1 MKKLLAVIAAL
12 FSGAA
17 PSAQPNA
24 KVVASPAYTL
34 NVGKAAVFEFKSQ
47 KGNLSVVF
55 EDDGDTG
62 YFYALDY
69 SATEQPIQEAMNIY
83 DVHNVTD
90 KNKPSVVRM
99 AWSPDGTKAGLWIN
113 NYPHAVFDFTA
124 KRGYCRTNFPPPGKW
139 KSHNFSWS
147 DDALKFFQ

>member
-1 MKKLLAVIAAL
+1 MRKLLAVIAAL
-12 FSGAA
+12 FSGAT
-17 PSAQPNA
+17 PSAQLNA

-34 NVGKAAVFEFKSQ
+34 NVGKAAVFEFKAH
-47 KGNLSVVF
+47 KGKLSVVF
-55 EDDGDTG
+55 EDDGDAG

-90 KNKPSVVRM
+90 KNKPSVVRIV
-99 AWSPDGTKAGLWIN
+99 WSSDGTKASLWIN

-124 KRGYCRTNFPPPGKW
+124 KRGYCRTNFPSPLKW
-139 KSHNFSWS
+139 KSHDFSWS

>member
-1 MKKLLAVIAAL
+1 MKKLFAVILSLFAGASTAAQL
-12 FSGAA
+12 
-17 PSAQPNA
+17 NA
-24 KVVASPAYTL
+24 KVVASPPYTL
-34 NVGKAAVFEFKSQ
+34 SVGKAAVFEFKSR
-47 KGNLSVVF
+47 KGDLSVVF

-83 DVHNVTD
+83 DVQNVTD
-90 KNKPSVVRM
+90 RNDPSIVHI
-99 AWSPDGTKAGLWIN
+99 AWSPDGTKASLWIN

-124 KRGYCRTNFPPPGKW
+124 KRGYCRTNFPQPLKW
-139 KSHNFSWS
+139 KTHNFSWS